1 MGIDLVLLRMTM
13 ATDSMP
19 MTTSGLRP
27 INSSANAGMRLL
39 SPRA

>member
-1 MGIDLVLLRMTM
+1 MDVVFLRMTT

-19 MTTSGLRP
+19 MTTSGFSATS
-27 INSSANAGMRLL
+27 SSASAGIRRL